1 MENSKEMILG
11 ICMTAFA
18 VTVGC
23 AIALKKKR
31 VRRWSVRPI
40 NRNRNKEGVLATLL
54 KNMEHMET
62 DHQQFFVYTR
72 MTPNLFSVL
81 LSKIVQKIVVVVLFL
96 LVIDYL

>member
-1 MENSKEMILG
+1 
-11 ICMTAFA
+11 MTAFA

-72 MTPNLFSVL
+72 MTPNLFNVL
-81 LSKIVQKIVVVVLFL
+81 LSKIVPSITKNSCGGSLSPRHRLFMT
-96 LVIDYL
+96 IQ